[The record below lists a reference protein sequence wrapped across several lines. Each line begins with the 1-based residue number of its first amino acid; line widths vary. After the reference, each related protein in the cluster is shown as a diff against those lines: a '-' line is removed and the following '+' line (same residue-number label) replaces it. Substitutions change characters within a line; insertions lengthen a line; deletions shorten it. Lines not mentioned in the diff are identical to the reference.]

1 MNESDVARRV
11 AGSLSASAHRIDAAV
26 AERLRCARERALAV
40 QRPARWQS
48 GWLQRGLALRLRW
61 VRAPLLRATATA
73 LLLLAVF
80 VAGDY
85 WSTLSRINE
94 RQAIDAALL
103 MDDLPID
110 AYLDPDFKAWLSR
123 ESHSSSSAS

>member
-1 MNESDVARRV
+1 MNESDLARRV
-11 AGSLSASAHRIDAAV
+11 VGSLSASAHDIDAAV

-40 QRPARWQS
+40 QRPAHWQS
-48 GWLQRGLALRLRW
+48 DWLQRVLSLRLRW
-61 VRAPLLRATATA
+61 VRAPAMRATAA
-73 LLLLAVF
+73 VLLLLAVF

-110 AYLDPDFKAWLSR
+110 AYLDPDFKTWLSR
-123 ESHSSSSAS
+123 ESQS

>member
-1 MNESDVARRV
+1 MNESDLARRV
-11 AGSLSASAHRIDAAV
+11 VGSLSASAHDIDAAV
-26 AERLRCARERALAV
+26 AERLRRARERALAV

-48 GWLQRGLALRLRW
+48 GWLQRVLSLRLRW
-61 VRAPLLRATATA
+61 VRAPAMRAAAAA

-123 ESHSSSSAS
+123 ESRS

>member
-1 MNESDVARRV
+1 MNESDLARRV
-11 AGSLSASAHRIDAAV
+11 VGSLSASAHEIDSAV

-40 QRPARWQS
+40 QRPVRWQS

-61 VRAPLLRATATA
+61 VRAPVLRATATA

-123 ESHSSSSAS
+123 ESQS

>member
-1 MNESDVARRV
+1 MNESDLARRV
-11 AGSLSASAHRIDAAV
+11 VGSLSASAHDIDAAV

-48 GWLQRGLALRLRW
+48 GWLQRVLTLRLRW
-61 VRAPLLRATATA
+61 VRAPAMRAAAAA

-123 ESHSSSSAS
+123 ESRS